1 MTDFLKANPYV
12 TKEEYL
18 WDWTVPQVKLS
29 SFDFTH
35 TVFLSEEEAKKSK
48 AKKID
53 SADDLIN
60 DLGIPITALKN
71 K

>member
-35 TVFLSEEEAKKSK
+35 TIFLSEEDAKRAK
-48 AKKID
+48 AKRID
-53 SADDLIN
+53 SAEDLMN
-60 DLGIPITALKN
+60 DLGIPIEALKT